1 LVKSKIIMLEPL
13 FNRAA
18 LTLLWSALTIVG
30 VACSKQS
37 KTLKIPQKPLAVS
50 STPNI
55 VDSAGSRK
63 ETSSPK
69 PLSNKTEQDV
79 EPTSFEMALDKASGG
94 FSVSQSAQSS
104 EDWKLVANYYQD
116 AINLMKS
123 VGSQSRYYPIAKVK
137 VKEYQHLKDY
147 ALEKSVALQQP
158 VPETEPERIVV
169 TVPPLKES
177 IAKESIARQKMQVP
191 PAVQKILQQNLQ
203 PQAAPAPIQVPTSL
217 PQAEPPQPPPT
228 PRQSIPIPV
237 DTQSVYAAA
246 VPIRENN
253 RQVMAFR
260 APIKRRI
267 GGTPIIDVTFNGKQR
282 FEMIVDTGASGTVIT
297 QRMAQLLGV
306 IVVGKAKA
314 NTASAQSVEFPI
326 GYVDTIEAGGVKVK
340 KVAVAIAGEELQ
352 NGLLGHDFF
361 GNYDITI
368 KSNVVEFRP
377 RSDSEITQQK
387 TQKETRK
394 SIPIYPKK
402 LFEE

>member
-1 LVKSKIIMLEPL
+1 MLEPL
-13 FNRAA
+13 KTRAA
-18 LTLLWSALTIVG
+18 LTLLWSALTIAG

-37 KTLKIPQKPLAVS
+37 ETVKIPQKPLAVP
-50 STPNI
+50 STPTM
-55 VDSAGSRK
+55 VDSAVSQK
-63 ETSSPK
+63 ETSNPK
-69 PLSNKTEQDV
+69 PLSNQTTKKTV
-79 EPTSFEMALDKASGG
+79 EPTFFEMGLDKASGG

-104 EDWKLVANYYQD
+104 QDWQLVADYYQD

-123 VGSQSRYYPIAKVK
+123 VSSQSRYYPIAKVK
-137 VKEYQHLKDY
+137 VREYQRHFDY

-158 VPETEPERIVV
+158 KPEPEPDTIVV

-177 IAKESIARQKMQVP
+177 IAKQSIASRKMQVP
-191 PAVQKILQQNLQ
+191 KAVQKILQQNLQ
-203 PQAAPAPIQVPTSL
+203 SQAPAVPEQIPTSL
-217 PQAEPPQPPPT
+217 PQAAKPPQPTPT
-228 PRQSIPIPV
+228 PVPVPIPV
-237 DTQSVYAAA
+237 DTKSVYAA
-246 VPIRENN
+246 VPIPQKNP
-253 RQVMAFR
+253 QVMTFT

-267 GGTPIIDVTFNGKQR
+267 GGTPIINVTFNGKQQ

-297 QRMAQLLGV
+297 QRMANLLGV
-306 IVVGKAKA
+306 ITVGKAKA

-326 GYVDTIEAGGVKVK
+326 GYVDSMEAGGVKVK
-340 KVAVAIAGEELQ
+340 KVAVAIAGAELQ

-377 RSDSEITQQK
+377 RSESEIPQQK
-387 TQKETRK
+387 AQKETRK

>member
-1 LVKSKIIMLEPL
+1 MLEPL
-13 FNRAA
+13 KTRAA

-37 KTLKIPQKPLAVS
+37 TIKTPQKQQSVS
-50 STPNI
+50 STPLM
-55 VDSAGSRK
+55 VDSAGSQK

-69 PLSNKTEQDV
+69 PSNKTEQNV
-79 EPTSFEMALDKASGG
+79 EPTSFEMGLDKASGG

-104 EDWKLVANYYQD
+104 EDWKLVADYYQD

-123 VGSQSRYYPIAKVK
+123 VRSQSRYYSIAKVK
-137 VKEYQHLKDY
+137 VKEYQRHFDY
-147 ALEKSVALQQP
+147 ALEKSVAISQP
-158 VPETEPERIVV
+158 VEAPEPERIVV

-177 IAKESIARQKMQVP
+177 IARQKMQVP
-191 PAVQKILQQNLQ
+191 PAVQNILQQNLQ
-203 PQAAPAPIQVPTSL
+203 SQPAAVPIQVPTSL
-217 PQAEPPQPPPT
+217 PQSEPPQPPPT
-228 PRQSIPIPV
+228 RQPIPIPV

-246 VPIRENN
+246 AVPIREK
-253 RQVMAFR
+253 QPQKTAFR

-267 GGTPIIDVTFNGKQR
+267 GGTPIIDVTFNGQQR

-297 QRMAQLLGV
+297 QRMANLLGV
-306 IVVGKAKA
+306 TTVGKAKA
-314 NTASAQSVEFPI
+314 NTASAVAVEFPI
-326 GYVDTIEAGGVKVK
+326 GYVDSMEAGGVKVK
-340 KVAVAIAGEELQ
+340 QVAVAIAGEELQ

-377 RSDSEITQQK
+377 RSDSEIPQQK

>member
-1 LVKSKIIMLEPL
+1 MLEPL
-13 FNRAA
+13 FPRAA
-18 LTLLWSALTIVG
+18 LTFLWSALTIAG
-30 VACSKQS
+30 VACSNQS
-37 KTLKIPQKPLAVS
+37 KTVKIPQKPLAAP
-50 STPNI
+50 STPTM
-55 VDSAGSRK
+55 VDSAVSQK

-69 PLSNKTEQDV
+69 PLSNQTTKKTV
-79 EPTSFEMALDKASGG
+79 EPTFFEMGLDKASGG

-104 EDWKLVANYYQD
+104 EDWKLVADYYQD

-123 VGSQSRYYPIAKVK
+123 VDSQSRYYPIAKVK
-137 VKEYQHLKDY
+137 VREYQRHFDY

-158 VPETEPERIVV
+158 VKEPEPETIVV

-177 IAKESIARQKMQVP
+177 IAKESISRQKMQVP
-191 PAVQKILQQNLQ
+191 KSVQKILQQNLQ
-203 PQAAPAPIQVPTSL
+203 SQIAAAPEQVPTSL
-217 PQAEPPQPPPT
+217 PESEPPQPLPT
-228 PRQSIPIPV
+228 PRQPIPIPV
-237 DTQSVYAAA
+237 DTKSVYAA
-246 VPIRENN
+246 VPIPEKNP
-253 RQVMAFR
+253 QVMTFR

-267 GGTPIIDVTFNGKQR
+267 GGTPIINVTFNGKQQ

-306 IVVGKAKA
+306 ITVGKAKA
-314 NTASAQSVEFPI
+314 NTASAMEVEFPI
-326 GYVDTIEAGGVKVK
+326 GYVDSMEAGGVKVK
-340 KVAVAIAGEELQ
+340 KVAVAIAGAELQ

-387 TQKETRK
+387 AQKETRK
-394 SIPIYPKK
+394 SIPIYPTK

>member
-1 LVKSKIIMLEPL
+1 MLEPL
-13 FNRAA
+13 KTRAA

-37 KTLKIPQKPLAVS
+37 KVKIPQKPQSVP
-50 STPNI
+50 STSNM
-55 VDSAGSRK
+55 VNSAGSLK

-69 PLSNKTEQDV
+69 PLSKKTEQ
-79 EPTSFEMALDKASGG
+79 EALETTSFEMGLDKASGG

-104 EDWKLVANYYQD
+104 EDWKLVADYYQD
-116 AINLMKS
+116 AIKLMKS
-123 VGSQSRYYPIAKVK
+123 VRSQSRYYPIAKVK
-137 VKEYQHLKDY
+137 VKEYQRHFNY
-147 ALEKSVALQQP
+147 ALEKSVALAQP
-158 VPETEPERIVV
+158 PKPEPERIVV
-169 TVPPLKES
+169 TVPPL
-177 IAKESIARQKMQVP
+177 KESIARQKMQVP

-203 PQAAPAPIQVPTSL
+203 SPIAAVPQQLPTSL
-217 PQAEPPQPPPT
+217 PQAQPPQPPPT
-228 PRQSIPIPV
+228 PRQPIPIPV

-246 VPIRENN
+246 VPIPEKKPDIA
-253 RQVMAFR
+253 AFR

-297 QRMAQLLGV
+297 QQMAKLLAV
-306 IVVGKAKA
+306 TTVGKAKA
-314 NTASAQSVEFPI
+314 NTASAMEVEFPI
-326 GYVDTIEAGGVKVK
+326 GYVDSIEAGGVKVK
-340 KVAVAIAGEELQ
+340 QVAVAIAGSQLQ

-377 RSDSEITQQK
+377 RSDSDIPQQK
-387 TQKETRK
+387 IQKETRK
-394 SIPIYPKK
+394 SIPIYPRK

>member
-1 LVKSKIIMLEPL
+1 MLEPL
-13 FNRAA
+13 KTRAA

-37 KTLKIPQKPLAVS
+37 TIKTSQKQQSVS
-50 STPNI
+50 STPLM
-55 VDSAGSRK
+55 VDSAGSQK
-63 ETSSPK
+63 ETSSPAK
-69 PLSNKTEQDV
+69 PISNKTEQNV
-79 EPTSFEMALDKASGG
+79 EPTSFEMGLDKASGG
-94 FSVSQSAQSS
+94 FSVSQSAQSL
-104 EDWKLVANYYQD
+104 EDWKLVADYYQD

-123 VGSQSRYYPIAKVK
+123 VRSQSRYYPIAKVK
-137 VKEYQHLKDY
+137 VKEYQRHFDY
-147 ALEKSVALQQP
+147 ALEKSVAISQP
-158 VPETEPERIVV
+158 VEAPEPERIVV

-177 IAKESIARQKMQVP
+177 IAKESIARQKMPVP

-203 PQAAPAPIQVPTSL
+203 SQAAAVPEQVPTSL
-217 PQAEPPQPPPT
+217 PQSEPPQPPPT
-228 PRQSIPIPV
+228 RQPIPIPV

-246 VPIRENN
+246 AVPIPEKKP
-253 RQVMAFR
+253 QKTAFR

-297 QRMAQLLGV
+297 QRMAKLLGV
-306 IVVGKAKA
+306 TTVGKAKA
-314 NTASAQSVEFPI
+314 NTASAVAVEFPI
-326 GYVDTIEAGGVKVK
+326 GYVDSMEAGGVKVK
-340 KVAVAIAGEELQ
+340 QVAVAIAGEELQ

-361 GNYDITI
+361 GNYDITL

-377 RSDSEITQQK
+377 RSDSEISQQK

>member
-1 LVKSKIIMLEPL
+1 MLEPL
-13 FNRAA
+13 KTRAA
-18 LTLLWSALTIVG
+18 LTLLWSALTIAG

-37 KTLKIPQKPLAVS
+37 KTVEIPQKPLAVP
-50 STPNI
+50 STPTM
-55 VDSAGSRK
+55 VDSAVSQK
-63 ETSSPK
+63 ETSNPK
-69 PLSNKTEQDV
+69 PLSNQTTKKTV
-79 EPTSFEMALDKASGG
+79 EPTFFEMGLDKASGG

-104 EDWKLVANYYQD
+104 QDWQLVADYYQD

-123 VGSQSRYYPIAKVK
+123 VSSQSRYYPIAKVK
-137 VKEYQHLKDY
+137 VREYQRHFDY

-158 VPETEPERIVV
+158 KPEPEPDTIVV

-177 IAKESIARQKMQVP
+177 IAKQSIASRKMQVP
-191 PAVQKILQQNLQ
+191 KAVQKILQQNLQ
-203 PQAAPAPIQVPTSL
+203 SQAPAVPEQIPTSL
-217 PQAEPPQPPPT
+217 PQAAKPPQPTPT
-228 PRQSIPIPV
+228 RQPIPIPV
-237 DTQSVYAAA
+237 DTKSVYAAA
-246 VPIRENN
+246 AVPIPQKNP
-253 RQVMAFR
+253 QVMTFT

-267 GGTPIIDVTFNGKQR
+267 GGTPIINVTFNGKQQ

-297 QRMAQLLGV
+297 QRMANLLGV
-306 IVVGKAKA
+306 ITVGKAKA

-326 GYVDTIEAGGVKVK
+326 GYVDSMEAGGVKVK
-340 KVAVAIAGEELQ
+340 KVAVAIAGAELQ

-377 RSDSEITQQK
+377 RSESEIPQQK
-387 TQKETRK
+387 AQKETRK